1 MAIKY
6 PLEYALGSNKV
17 QSFPK
22 VQYAKIVEIIDAVND
37 LTDGDVSLTDLSLA
51 GTLAVTGA
59 TTLTGQAALSG
70 GLTVGKAT
78 VTQITA
84 ITTGVTINA
93 SAGVITTVSSTL
105 AAGANG
111 SFKVTNSKATSTSV
125 IQLTA
130 DDKATAGWARVNVQ
144 DVAAGEFYINVTNIH
159 PTNAFNG
166 VIKIHFLVV

>member
-1 MAIKY
+1 MSSIQY
-6 PLEYALGSNKV
+6 PVKPSLGSDVN
-17 QSFPK
+17 SFPK
-22 VQYAKIVEIIDAVND
+22 TQQAKIIEIIDAIND
-37 LTDGDVSLTDLSLA
+37 FNDGDVSMTDLSLS
-51 GTLAVTGA
+51 GTLDVTGV
-59 TTLTGQAALSG
+59 TTLTGQAALNG

-105 AAGANG
+105 AAGSNAA
-111 SFKVTNSKATSTSV
+111 FKVTNSKVTSTSV

-159 PTNAFNG
+159 ATNAFNNI
-166 VIKIHFLVV
+166 VKIHFLVV